1 MAPRCQVV
9 RPLALC
15 PVLRC
20 EDRLELVN
28 DLLRPVELLVDDRG
42 HAVVRSTLP
51 LSSCETK
58 HGAADEINCA

>member
-15 PVLRC
+15 TVLRC

-28 DLLRPVELLVDDRG
+28 DLLRPVQLLVDDRG
-42 HAVVRSTLP
+42 HLVLRSTRL

-58 HGAADEINCA
+58 HGAGDEIGSA